1 MSCPTVLATLVAS
14 VTLLLAATGCSNA
27 TTAPAPR
34 TTADAWETTEL
45 APGVELRVNAKASPG
60 AREAADALRA
70 DYRSTYMN
78 AR

>member
-1 MSCPTVLATLVAS
+1 MSPTMFAPVVAS
-14 VTLLLAATGCSNA
+14 LTLLWAATGCSNA

-34 TTADAWETTEL
+34 STADAWETTEL
-45 APGVELRVNAKASPG
+45 APGVELRVNPKASPG

-70 DYRSTYMN
+70 DYRSTYIN